1 MSNLKS
7 FKPGQS
13 GNLKGRPKKMPGIDE
28 LLAEV
33 ITEDA
38 RRSIL
43 RMLTANAKKG
53 NMKAIE
59 IILDRLYGKAKQS
72 TELTGNM
79 TIEAITGIL
88 VINESENQTTIEADS
103 DSKLLD

>member
-1 MSNLKS
+1 MNNLTP
-7 FKPGQS
+7 FKKGQS
-13 GNLKGRPKKMPGIDE
+13 GNLKGRPKKMLGVDQ

-43 RMLTANAKKG
+43 RMLTAQAKKG

-59 IILDRLYGKAKQS
+59 IILDRLYGKVKQP
-72 TELTGNM
+72 TELSGHM
-79 TIEAITGIL
+79 TVEAITGML
-88 VINESENQTTIEADS
+88 VIKDDTDDQITG
-103 DSKLLD
+103 